1 MAPEPRS
8 WSRNKL
14 YFNMDFYTLGTGIY
28 LCTGIIFIKIFVNP
42 MLFVSHQSTGTFF
55 LLLLTM
61 KESYVF
67 SGVINKKKFFKIS
80 QPICQMSNHLCHKV
94 RLHYIKGS

>member
-1 MAPEPRS
+1 
-8 WSRNKL
+8 
-14 YFNMDFYTLGTGIY
+14 MDFYTLGTGTGIY
-28 LCTGIIFIKIFVNP
+28 LCTGIIFIKIFVKP

-67 SGVINKKKFFKIS
+67 SGVINKKKFLKIS
-80 QPICQMSNHLCHKV
+80 QNPFAKCQIISATSLGC
-94 RLHYIKGS
+94 II